1 MERGGRNDPRK
12 LERRVSPRV
21 DLPAMA
27 TNPSHRRGIERPRS
41 EIPRGGDG
49 RSDEATAPA
58 DWAGI
63 AGESTPVERRI
74 AHDASRCVDERSDR
88 SEFRPVLPVRPFGC
102 PGRDR
107 AAGAKDRVS
116 TLGTRDPRDT
126 RSTNQVAYSRPERR
140 SPGCEDCGTL
150 PEGGHGSPTAR
161 TWQDEQRGARN
172 RADRRSQGRSGR
184 EYALGRDVASARR
197 RRGDRRE
204 RSGTEVLE
212 ATGGSASRERSVE
225 VVAVVAVD
233 RRAHAMRSTTAVTSL
248 TAYP

>member
-116 TLGTRDPRDT
+116 SLGTRDPRDT
-126 RSTNQVAYSRPERR
+126 RSRTKSPSLNQNDEALVARTAVRCRR
-140 SPGCEDCGTL
+140 AGTVARR
-150 PEGGHGSPTAR
+150 AR

-172 RADRRSQGRSGR
+172 RADRRARGGLVENGLLAGTSRRHDVDEGIGASGAGLKFWKR
-184 EYALGRDVASARR
+184 PAGARR
-197 RRGDRRE
+197 GN
-204 RSGTEVLE
+204 G
-212 ATGGSASRERSVE
+212 ASR
-225 VVAVVAVD
+225 
-233 RRAHAMRSTTAVTSL
+233 
-248 TAYP
+248 